1 MVEHDKKNATSED
14 VYRRNSVGKSG
25 GDSGTGGLGRI
36 VSPSTGNKMTLELT
50 RIMAGKNR
58 VFSTSHSDDVVGNNE
73 DTNHD
78 HPDALLWNPLMG
90 QPLHQKTSQH
100 HHHRDGLLLVST
112 PTSPVGTRIDNGHG
126 SSTLPPGT
134 ASTIQ
139 VVINIIISFVGAGLL
154 GIPYAMSKS
163 GWFLGSICLLLVSG
177 LNLYAMLLLPQVQKA
192 LVAHHGMSPEAVAT
206 YGDLGLCIIGRAGE
220 TLVHVCLCLSQ
231 AGFATAYIIFIAANL
246 KSIGLEWHR
255 ASVCFACVPGLAWL
269 VQFQDLKH
277 LSPFSLLANCSN
289 FAALSAVLFQDWKT
303 YHLPDNND
311 NTVHAVQWDGLLYI
325 CAITLYSIEG
335 VGMVLSLEASCQ
347 DRPSFP
353 KFLRLVGSGIAVFM
367 AFFGAAG
374 YLAFGA
380 QTMAPITLNLAGHWS
395 STFVKCA
402 LCLGLYLTY
411 PIMMFPVW
419 ATMESLVPRLKKE
432 ASLLRRSVRC
442 SVVLGSAL
450 IAYSFPDFGEFL
462 SLLGSSICTI
472 LGLILPCYFSLRVQ
486 WDDSPYWKIG
496 LNIVLFVGGIIFG
509 LFGTYNSFK
518 DMYLSSLT
526 NEAAQDDPI
535 HGGG

>member
-1 MVEHDKKNATSED
+1 MVVSTKNTNNATSED

-25 GDSGTGGLGRI
+25 GGDGGTGLLA
-36 VSPSTGNKMTLELT
+36 SPNAGTKTTLEMTKVMVTKPSRL
-50 RIMAGKNR
+50 
-58 VFSTSHSDDVVGNNE
+58 STCDSDDVGNNE
-73 DTNHD
+73 DTNHH
-78 HPDALLWNPLMG
+78 HPDDALLWNPLVG
-90 QPLHQKTSQH
+90 RPLHKNNHH

-112 PTSPVGTRIDNGHG
+112 PVGTRIDNGHG
-126 SSTLPPGT
+126 STLPPGT

-163 GWFLGSICLLLVSG
+163 GWLLGSICLLLVSG

-192 LVAHHGMSPEAVAT
+192 T
-206 YGDLGLCIIGRAGE
+206 YGDLGLCIMGRAGE

-269 VQFQDLKH
+269 VQFQDLKQ

-289 FAALSAVLFQDWKT
+289 FAALTAVLFQDWET
-303 YHLPDNND
+303 YHLRHDNNHD
-311 NTVHAVQWDGLLYI
+311 DTTVHAVQWDGLLYI

-353 KFLRLVGSGIAVFM
+353 NVLRLVGTGIAVFM

-380 QTMAPITLNLAGHWS
+380 KTLAPITLNLAGHWS

-442 SVVLGSAL
+442 SIVLGSAL

-462 SLLGSSICTI
+462 SLVGSSICTI
-472 LGLILPCYFSLRVQ
+472 LGLILPCYFSLKVQ

-496 LNIVLFVGGIIFG
+496 LNMVLFVGGIIFG

-526 NEAAQDDPI
+526 NEVAQDDPI
-535 HGGG
+535 QGGG